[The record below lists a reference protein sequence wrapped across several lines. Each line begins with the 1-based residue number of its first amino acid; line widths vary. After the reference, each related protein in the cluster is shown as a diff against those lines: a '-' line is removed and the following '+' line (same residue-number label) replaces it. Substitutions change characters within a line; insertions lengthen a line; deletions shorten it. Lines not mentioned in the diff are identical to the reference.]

1 MDRGWIDPKH
11 GRRKTMTQE
20 QFQANLF
27 EWQKTYR
34 YVADFSSGNPEVTDL
49 DRLKRDYLKTLAE
62 DLMFQPDTQ
71 VRTQAFRLIRA
82 AFLRSGAVLSSI
94 EPLYRAIGRK
104 EVTGFTVPAI
114 NIRGL
119 TYQTVRRVFR
129 AMARI
134 NGGPV
139 LFELAKSEIGYS
151 FQRPLE
157 YAGLVMAGAI
167 AEGHDGPVFVQGD
180 HYQFNAKAFA
190 KDPNAEIEGL
200 KKLIQESIDAG
211 YRNIDIDASTLV
223 TLDPPALV
231 DQQRAN
237 GKMTALLT
245 HFIRQITPDGTRH
258 PVSVGGEIGEVG
270 KENSSPEELDAFM
283 SVYNEELSRLDVR
296 DIPISK
302 ISVQTGTSHG
312 GVPLPDGRIAPVS
325 LDFGTLEALGERAR
339 SRYHMGGAV
348 QHGASTLPDDL
359 FDHFPKVGTLEIHL
373 ATGFQ
378 NAVFDHPAFPAALK
392 REMEDY
398 MKKEF
403 SSEWKTGETEEQFFY
418 KNRKRVYGPFKKALV
433 SLPGNVLE
441 PIMNDLEE
449 RFVMIFKKLGLSGTK
464 DLLVRY
470 F

>member
-1 MDRGWIDPKH
+1 
-11 GRRKTMTQE
+11 MTQE
-20 QFQANLF
+20 GSQESLPD
-27 EWQKTYR
+27 WQKKYR
-34 YVADFSSGNPEVTDL
+34 YVADFSNGAPEVTDL
-49 DRLKRDYLKTLAE
+49 VRLKKDYLESLAE
-62 DLMFQPDTQ
+62 DLMFQNDPQ
-71 VRTQAFRLIRA
+71 IRTQAFRLIRA
-82 AFLRSGAVLSSI
+82 AFVRSGGMLSSI
-94 EPLYRAIGRK
+94 EPLYRAIGRG
-104 EVTGFTVPAI
+104 EVAGFTVPAI

-119 TYQTVRRVFR
+119 TYLTVRRVFR

-151 FQRPLE
+151 FQRPME

-167 AEGHDGPVFVQGD
+167 AEGHSGPVFVQGD
-180 HYQFNAKAFA
+180 HYQFNAKSYA

-200 KKLIQESIDAG
+200 KKLIQESIEAG

-223 TLDPPALV
+223 TLEPSALE
-231 DQQRAN
+231 DQQMDN

-245 HFIRQITPDGTRH
+245 HFIRQITPDGTRF

-270 KENSSPEELDAFM
+270 KENSTPEELDAFM
-283 SVYNEELSRLDVR
+283 AVYTKELSRLDSR
-296 DIPISK
+296 DLPISK

-325 LDFGTLEALGERAR
+325 LDFKTLQALGERAR
-339 SRYHMGGAV
+339 SQYHMGGAV

-378 NAVFDHPAFPAALK
+378 NAVFDHPSFPSELK
-392 REMEDY
+392 KEMEEF
-398 MKKEF
+398 MKNEF
-403 SSEWKTGETEEQFFY
+403 SGERKAGETEEQFFY
-418 KNRKRVYGPFKKALV
+418 KNRKRVYGPFKKKLV
-433 SLPGNVLE
+433 SLPDRTLE
-441 PIMNDLEE
+441 TIMDDLEE
-449 RFVMIFKKLGLSGTK
+449 RFVMIFKKLGLSGTQ
-464 DLLVRY
+464 DLLGRY